1 MKAFEKWWKE
11 KGLGIYFG
19 NYDSKNRNPEITAET
34 AWKAALE
41 WVLAQPDGSCG
52 VRKCVPMEAIR
63 DELEAS
69 DE

>member
-1 MKAFEKWWKE
+1 MKAFEKWCGSCYDKE
-11 KGLGIYFG
+11 VCK
-19 NYDSKNRNPEITAET
+19 A

-41 WVLAQPDGSCG
+41 WALAQPDGSCG
-52 VRKCVPMEAIR
+52 VRKCIPMEAMR